1 MWNKVARVILRYRIA
16 LLIIVGLITIF
27 MGYQAS
33 LIEMDYHYASMLS
46 KKHPVLID
54 NVKFKQ
60 TFGEEGNGIFVGF
73 ESDDFFELKNFQALQ
88 NLCEELKKIDRV
100 TNVLTVSS
108 AVNAR
113 QITVTDENGVNKR
126 QFEIYNIFPDK
137 VTSQAELDSLKE
149 VFFSLPFYENLLYN
163 KEKNV
168 FMMNVSIDKEIL
180 NSKARIPVVLK
191 VEEVV
196 KEFAEA
202 QNIEVYVSG
211 LPFIRTKMMDLIKS
225 EIILFIVLAALVCV
239 IILYLYFRSFK
250 VIGVAMLVVG
260 VSVTWAVGF
269 MGIFGFRIT
278 ILSGMVPPLLIVIG
292 IPNTIY
298 LLNRYHTETKAHGNK
313 ILALQRVITKIGN
326 AVFLSNATTA
336 VGFTSFIITNSSVMV
351 EFGIIATL
359 GIISTFINA
368 LIMLPAIF
376 SFLQPPSNKYTK
388 HLNNKYLSKVLN
400 GITNIVTNHRR
411 KIYATIAVILI
422 LSAFGVTLM
431 KRTGYILD
439 DVSQDSEIYV
449 ATKFLEKNFGGV
461 SPVEIAVQSKDS
473 LKGYE
478 MITQMEK
485 IDSLQQKLKQYP
497 ELSRS
502 LSIVDALKFL
512 NQAYSKGDADKYA
525 LPSSPDKYK
534 NIFQRLPEGGLNQN
548 IAQSFIDSTR
558 TITRISLNIEDIG
571 TNRMKELIPKIEN
584 DINTVFPKDKYNT
597 LITGNSILYFTGTS
611 YLINNLISSLALAIV
626 LIGLLMLGLQR
637 SFKMV
642 GILLIPNLIPML
654 VTAGLMGY
662 FGVPIK
668 PSTILIF
675 GISLG
680 ISVDGAIHFITRY
693 RQEVFVNGWNV
704 VGAVKKAISETGI
717 SMVYTYSILFFG
729 FLIFTFSGFGGITA
743 LGFLISMTL
752 LVAMIGNLILL
763 PSMLISFEKYIT
775 KKDFPEPIMEIYE
788 DDDEDN
794 EEVEINEIEE
804 KDKIY

>member
-1 MWNKVARVILRYRIA
+1 
-16 LLIIVGLITIF
+16 
-27 MGYQAS
+27 
-33 LIEMDYHYASMLS
+33 
-46 KKHPVLID
+46 
-54 NVKFKQ
+54 
-60 TFGEEGNGIFVGF
+60 
-73 ESDDFFELKNFQALQ
+73 
-88 NLCEELKKIDRV
+88 
-100 TNVLTVSS
+100 
-108 AVNAR
+108 
-113 QITVTDENGVNKR
+113 
-126 QFEIYNIFPDK
+126 
-137 VTSQAELDSLKE
+137 
-149 VFFSLPFYENLLYN
+149 
-163 KEKNV
+163 
-168 FMMNVSIDKEIL
+168 
-180 NSKARIPVVLK
+180 
-191 VEEVV
+191 
-196 KEFAEA
+196 
-202 QNIEVYVSG
+202 
-211 LPFIRTKMMDLIKS
+211 MMDLIKS

-313 ILALQRVITKIGN
+313 ILALQRVISKIGN

-525 LPSSPDKYK
+525 LPSSPKTYEI
-534 NIFQRLPEGGLNQN
+534 IFQRLPEGGLNQN

-571 TNRMKELIPKIEN
+571 TNRMKELIPKL
-584 DINTVFPKDKYNT
+584 K
-597 LITGNSILYFTGTS
+597 
-611 YLINNLISSLALAIV
+611 
-626 LIGLLMLGLQR
+626 
-637 SFKMV
+637 
-642 GILLIPNLIPML
+642 
-654 VTAGLMGY
+654 
-662 FGVPIK
+662 
-668 PSTILIF
+668 TI
-675 GISLG
+675 
-680 ISVDGAIHFITRY
+680 
-693 RQEVFVNGWNV
+693 
-704 VGAVKKAISETGI
+704 
-717 SMVYTYSILFFG
+717 
-729 FLIFTFSGFGGITA
+729 
-743 LGFLISMTL
+743 
-752 LVAMIGNLILL
+752 
-763 PSMLISFEKYIT
+763 
-775 KKDFPEPIMEIYE
+775 
-788 DDDEDN
+788 
-794 EEVEINEIEE
+794 
-804 KDKIY
+804 